1 MYEENDIISES
12 LKNLKVYNNNQ
23 RENYVNK
30 LLDYY
35 NGNDTASY
43 IQNRFDL
50 EAFREVPPYQANI
63 TKKFINKMSRIYTI
77 GADRNVNKKYNNLSV
92 LKDAKMK
99 HIERMTRLI
108 GTIAVRIMFI
118 DDEMPHFDYQPIYY
132 FHAFFGDDP
141 FKPTAISYPLMHYT
155 DDVTNTDK
163 LQYIHW
169 NELEYII
176 FDESGT
182 ILKQKKHGYDCLPFV
197 FTHRE
202 HQCDSFFVEGA
213 NDICSANEHINITM
227 TEMQLGLRFQM
238 FGQPVISGA
247 DLGNRQR
254 FGSDVILELPSD
266 AKYDIKSPS
275 GDINKVIENVKFQME
290 LAAQNNHLS
299 VQFAQDG
306 GETPSGIALK
316 IKDLESF
323 EDYQDDLALWAQ
335 YEHEIYQIERKIAS
349 TFNISMPQGLKLDFN
364 EPEYPMTVQDQIAI
378 DNHRL
383 NLGLI
388 SKAELMVEYNKDLT
402 LEEAKAKLEENKE
415 EDNKKE
421 KEVNSDE
428 SRFEVEDES
437 ELERSDKRGSEQ
449 PDKKSV

>member
-1 MYEENDIISES
+1 MYEETNIIKET
-12 LKNLKVYNNNQ
+12 LNNLKLYNHKE

-35 NGNDTASY
+35 SGNNTENY
-43 IQNRFDL
+43 ISNRFDL
-50 EAFREVPPYQANI
+50 EAFREVPAYQANI

-77 GADRNVNKKYNNLSV
+77 GADRNVNKKYNDLSV

-118 DDEMPHFDYQPIYY
+118 DDQMPHFDYQPIYY

-141 FKPTAISYPLMHYT
+141 FKPVAISYPLMHYT
-155 DDVTNTDK
+155 DDVTNDDK

-169 NELEYII
+169 NESEYMI
-176 FDESGT
+176 FDENGT
-182 ILKQKKHGYDCLPFV
+182 ILEQKKHGYDCLPFA

-213 NDICSANEHINITM
+213 NDIVSANEHINITM

-238 FGQPVISGA
+238 FGQPVVSGA

-266 AKYDIKSPS
+266 ANYDIKSPS
-275 GDINKVIENVKFQME
+275 GDIDKVIENVKFQME
-290 LAAQNNHLS
+290 LVAQNNHLS

-323 EDYQDDLALWAQ
+323 EDYQDDLALWTQ

-349 TFNISMPQGLKLDFN
+349 TFNISMPEGLKLDFN
-364 EPEYPMTVQDQIAI
+364 EPEYPMTVQDQIAL

-388 SKAELMVEYNKDLT
+388 SKAELMVEYNKDLS
-402 LEEAKAKLEENKE
+402 LEEAKVKLEKNETPDQAQVE
-415 EDNKKE
+415 EE
-421 KEVNSDE
+421 EQIEEIDE
-428 SRFEVEDES
+428 IQD
-437 ELERSDKRGSEQ
+437 
-449 PDKKSV
+449 

>member
-1 MYEENDIISES
+1 MYEETDIISES
-12 LKNLKVYNNNQ
+12 LKKLKIFNQNQ
-23 RENYVNK
+23 RERYVNK

-35 NGNDTASY
+35 NGNNTQSY
-43 IQNRFDL
+43 ISNRFDL
-50 EAFREVPPYQANI
+50 DAFREVPPYEANI
-63 TKKFINKMSRIYTI
+63 TKKFINKMSRIYTV
-77 GADRNVNKKYNNLSV
+77 GADRNVNKKYDNLSV

-99 HIERMTRLI
+99 HIERMTRLV
-108 GTIAVRIMFI
+108 GTIANRIMFV

-132 FHAFFGDDP
+132 FHPFFGSDP
-141 FKPTAISYPLMHYT
+141 FKPIALSYPLMNYT
-155 DDVTNTDK
+155 ADSSNSDD

-169 NELEYII
+169 NDKEYVI
-176 FDESGT
+176 FDENGG
-182 ILKQKKHGYDCLPFV
+182 ILEQKSHNYGILPFV

-202 HQCDSFFVEGA
+202 HQCDSFYVEGA
-213 NDICSANEHINITM
+213 NDICNANEHINITM

-238 FGQPVISGA
+238 FGQPVVSGA

-266 AKYDIKSPS
+266 ASYSIQSPA

-290 LAAQNNHLS
+290 LVAQNNHLS

-323 EDYQDDLALWAQ
+323 EDYQDDLALWTR
-335 YEHEIYQIERKIAS
+335 YEHEMYQVERKIAQ
-349 TFNISMPQGLKLDFN
+349 TLGISMPEALKLDFN
-364 EPEYPMTVQDQIAI
+364 EPEYPMTVQDQIAL

-388 SKAELMVEYNKDLT
+388 NKAELMVEYNKDLSIQEASIKLQQNE
-402 LEEAKAKLEENKE
+402 LEQPQGNNNVQNN
-415 EDNKKE
+415 DQP
-421 KEVNSDE
+421 E
-428 SRFEVEDES
+428 SR
-437 ELERSDKRGSEQ
+437 
-449 PDKKSV
+449 

>member
-1 MYEENDIISES
+1 MIYNETDVIEES
-12 LKNLKVYNNNQ
+12 LKRLKIFNHNK
-23 RENYVNK
+23 REYYINK

-35 NGNDTASY
+35 NGNSTSAY
-43 IQNRFDL
+43 IEKKFDL
-50 EAFREVPPYQANI
+50 EAFREVPPYEANI

-77 GADRNVNKKYNNLSV
+77 GADRNVNKKYDNISV

-108 GTIAVRIMFI
+108 GSIAVRIMFV

-132 FHAFFGDDP
+132 FHPFFGDDP
-141 FKPTAISYPLMHYT
+141 FKPTGLTYPLMNYT
-155 DDVTNTDK
+155 DDPLNVDK

-169 NELEYII
+169 NDMEYVI
-176 FDESGT
+176 FDENGN
-182 ILKQKKHGYDCLPFV
+182 ILDKKEHGYDCLPFA

-213 NDICSANEHINITM
+213 NDIVNANEHINITM

-238 FGQPVISGA
+238 FGQPVVSGA
-247 DLGNRQR
+247 DLANRQR

-266 AKYDIKSPS
+266 AEYDIKSPS
-275 GDINKVIENVKFQME
+275 GDIEKVIENVKFQME
-290 LAAQNNHLS
+290 LVAQNNHLS

-323 EDYQDDLALWAQ
+323 EDYQDDLALWTQ
-335 YEHEIYQIERKIAS
+335 YEHEIYQIERKIAR
-349 TFNISMPQGLKLDFN
+349 TFNIGMPEGLKLDFN
-364 EPEYPMTVQDQIAI
+364 EPEYPMTVQDQIAL

-388 SKAELMVEYNKDLT
+388 NKAELMVEYNKDLT
-402 LEEAKAKLEENKE
+402 LEEANTKLQENEEKMQPKQELEPKIEEKE
-415 EDNKKE
+415 ELN
-421 KEVNSDE
+421 
-428 SRFEVEDES
+428 ED
-437 ELERSDKRGSEQ
+437 KI
-449 PDKKSV
+449 K